1 MKVTIEFDD
10 QEEAMTA
17 MQGGDW
23 KLVVWS
29 LDQSLRN
36 HIKHSEKDEP
46 ELQGVRDRLHELLND
61 YNLNLDV

>member
-23 KLVVWS
+23 KILVWN

-46 ELQGVRDRLHELLND
+46 ELQSVRDRLHELLND
-61 YNLNLDV
+61 FNLNLDI

>member
-23 KLVVWS
+23 KILVWN

-46 ELQGVRDRLHELLND
+46 ELQSVRDRLHELLND
-61 YNLNLDV
+61 FNLNLDA

>member
-23 KLVVWS
+23 KMVVWS
-29 LDQSLRN
+29 LDQTLRYN
-36 HIKHSEKDEP
+36 IKHSEKDEP
-46 ELQGVRDRLHELLND
+46 EFQEIRDRLHELVND
-61 YNLNLDV
+61 FNLNLDV

>member
-17 MQGGDW
+17 IQGSDW

-29 LDQSLRN
+29 LDQTLRYK
-36 HIKHSEKDEP
+36 IKHSEKDKI
-46 ELQGVRDRLHELLND
+46 ELEEIRDRLHELLAD
-61 YNLNLDV
+61 YKLILE

>member
-10 QEEAMTA
+10 QDDAMTA
-17 MQGGDW
+17 MQGGYW
-23 KLVVWS
+23 KLVVWK

-36 HIKHSEKDEP
+36 HIKHSEKDET
-46 ELQGVRDRLHELLND
+46 ELQGVRDRLNELVNE

>member
-10 QEEAMTA
+10 QDDAMTA

-23 KLVVWS
+23 KLIVWN
-29 LDQSLRN
+29 LDQYLRYT
-36 HIKHSEKDEP
+36 IKHSDKDETD
-46 ELQGVRDRLHELLND
+46 LQTVRDRLYELVNE

>member
-10 QEEAMTA
+10 QEEAMIA

-46 ELQGVRDRLHELLND
+46 ELQSVRDKLYELVNE

>member
-10 QEEAMTA
+10 QDDAMTA

-23 KLVVWS
+23 KMVVWS
-29 LDQSLRN
+29 LDQTLRYK
-36 HIKHSEKDEP
+36 IKHSEKEEP
-46 ELQGVRDRLHELLND
+46 ELQDVRDRLHELLND